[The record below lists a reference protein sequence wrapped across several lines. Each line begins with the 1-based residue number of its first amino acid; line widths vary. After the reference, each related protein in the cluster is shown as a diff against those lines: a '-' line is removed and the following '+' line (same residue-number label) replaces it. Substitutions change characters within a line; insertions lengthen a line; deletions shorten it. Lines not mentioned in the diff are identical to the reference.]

1 MQLSSRNKPQ
11 PSCFFAEESNTCL
24 CLTNP
29 SALQGQRIIGAA
41 YCSVGSGVLL
51 VVSFASNPVQMGLPP
66 WAPKIWHENALC
78 PQTHLCNLS
87 QIWRSTPRTHLTDET
102 KPGPGNCILESKTL
116 LMEQTRDPMRLCSGK
131 QRLPFSPLSLSS
143 QIGQRGSG
151 LPLAPW
157 ALLLCWWS
165 PELETHSKRVLP
177 VEKQDLP

>member
-1 MQLSSRNKPQ
+1 M
-11 PSCFFAEESNTCL
+11 
-24 CLTNP
+24 
-29 SALQGQRIIGAA
+29 
-41 YCSVGSGVLL
+41 L

-116 LMEQTRDPMRLCSGK
+116 LMEQTTDPMRLCSGK

-157 ALLLCWWS
+157 ALLVCWWS
-165 PELETHSKRVLP
+165 PELQTHSRWVCLHGHPRFGMKMPCFHRPHLCNLRQIGRPTPRTQPQATQNQVLVP
-177 VEKQDLP
+177 VR